1 MSENRSV
8 GLVGLGLLG
17 RGIAACLLARGMR
30 VVGLDHSPQAREF
43 ARREIRRAIDELV
56 DRGGEPASI
65 RETWEGRYH
74 EATSYD
80 AFAACDFV
88 LESVIEDEATKRS
101 VFASLEAVVGPTIP
115 IATNTSALPINL
127 LASGLKHPER
137 FIGMHWCPPC
147 HITRF
152 MEIIR
157 GDKTNDATASVTM
170 QLAIAAGKDPALLN
184 KDIEGF
190 IVNRMHY
197 AIYREAIFLLENG
210 VGDVATIDRA
220 FQHVIVL
227 YATIAGPFRWMDL
240 TGLPAYAAVMKR
252 LFPKLAN
259 TTEVPATM
267 KKLMADGA
275 KGASNGHGFYDYTP
289 EEAARWQQLL
299 EENVWRVR
307 ETLDEL
313 FPQSRADDKK

>member
-1 MSENRSV
+1 M
-8 GLVGLGLLG
+8 GLLG
-17 RGIAACLLARGMR
+17 RGIAACLLSRGMR
-30 VVGLDHSPQAREF
+30 VVGLDNNADARSL
-43 ARREIRRAIDELV
+43 ARREIARSIEELIT
-56 DRGGEPASI
+56 RGGESPSLRDEWRSRYEEAASF
-65 RETWEGRYH
+65 
-74 EATSYD
+74 EAFSK
-80 AFAACDFV
+80 CDFV

-101 VFASLEAVVGPTIP
+101 VFAAIEKFVDPTIP

-127 LASGLKHPER
+127 LASELIHPER
-137 FIGMHWCPPC
+137 FVGMHWCPPC

-157 GDKTNDATASVTM
+157 GDKTNDTTADATM
-170 QLAIAAGKDPALLN
+170 ELAKLAGKDPALLN

-220 FQHVIVL
+220 FQHVIGL

-252 LFPKLAN
+252 LFPKLSNA
-259 TTEVPATM
+259 TEVPATM
-267 KKLMADGA
+267 KKLMAEGA
-275 KGASNGHGFYDYTP
+275 KGASNGHGFYNYTP
-289 EEAARWQQLL
+289 EEVARWQRLL

-313 FPQSRADDKK
+313 FPQQSS